1 MDDEK
6 KDITAPDGPTHEADS
21 PPSSPEADGADVE
34 KGEDKLG
41 QVGAGH

>member
-6 KDITAPDGPTHEADS
+6 KDITAPDGPTHEAGG
-21 PPSSPEADGADVE
+21 PPSNPEPDADDIA